1 MGELRLA
8 ETVSIVNDEHGAVL
22 LNTRDASMFGLNPT
36 AAVFCVALAS
46 GSGREKATRAVQEAF
61 DADESVIR
69 SDIDALVIELA
80 RRNLIV
86 GAP

>member
-1 MGELRLA
+1 MGPLRLA

-22 LNTRDASMFGLNPT
+22 LNTRDATMFGLNPS
-36 AAVFCVALAS
+36 AAVFCAALAA
-46 GSGREKATRAVQEAF
+46 GSGRENATRAVQEAF
-61 DADESVIR
+61 DAEESVIC

-86 GAP
+86 DAP